1 MSVQPSPAQ
10 YEAVIIEA
18 AITMLNRVG
27 ISGAQAQKMHNPQPA
42 QAAQPDCRTCFYG
55 DTPDEFNEYQWKC
68 LSLSKVCINGNRY
81 KPFERV
87 VLWRT
92 EP

>member
-1 MSVQPSPAQ
+1 MTTEQYQ
-10 YEAVIIEA
+10 IGYEAGHSDGFDEA
-18 AITMLNRVG
+18 V
-27 ISGAQAQKMHNPQPA
+27 K

-68 LSLSKVCINGNRY
+68 LSLSKVCINGNQY
-81 KPFERV
+81 KPVERV

-92 EP
+92 E

>member
-1 MSVQPSPAQ
+1 MTEHQTDWYDGITEKHFELAL
-10 YEAVIIEA
+10 EKA
-18 AITMLNRVG
+18 A
-27 ISGAQAQKMHNPQPA
+27 SK
-42 QAAQPDCRTCFYG
+42 AAQPDCRTCFYG